1 MLSVSSKKLNEM
13 ENILF
18 EVRNEIA
25 YVTINRPDKLNALNF
40 ETLIE
45 IKEVFLK
52 IYESKE
58 IRGVILTGSGEKAFV
73 AGADIT
79 QFLTITPEKGKS
91 FSEQGQMVFQLIE
104 DCPKPVIAAING
116 YALGGGCELELAC
129 HLRVLSEN
137 AQLGQP
143 EVNLGIV
150 PGYGGTQRLTH
161 LVGRGKA
168 LEWMIT
174 ADMISSKE
182 ALNWGLANHV
192 VSQAEL
198 IPTCEAILKKVKS
211 KSPVAVTE
219 AINATNGYFL
229 SHKHGYALEAEA
241 FSRCINTKDFR
252 EGVTAFLEKRKP
264 NFTGE

>member
-1 MLSVSSKKLNEM
+1 
-13 ENILF
+13 
-18 EVRNEIA
+18 
-25 YVTINRPDKLNALNF
+25 TINRPDKLNALNF

-116 YALGGGCELELAC
+116 YALGGGCELALAC
-129 HLRVLSEN
+129 HMRVLSEN

-161 LVGRGKA
+161 L
-168 LEWMIT
+168 
-174 ADMISSKE
+174 
-182 ALNWGLANHV
+182 
-192 VSQAEL
+192 
-198 IPTCEAILKKVKS
+198 
-211 KSPVAVTE
+211 
-219 AINATNGYFL
+219 
-229 SHKHGYALEAEA
+229 
-241 FSRCINTKDFR
+241 
-252 EGVTAFLEKRKP
+252 
-264 NFTGE
+264 